1 MELKEF
7 YNEVITLLEEENALK
22 ILTNVHRN
30 DPVGPEVDK
39 QKIER
44 YRNLGLIEKN
54 ALKIT
59 DMGKIFILKKLM
71 DYADNITNSDD
82 ENDENDDWDEEEED
96 EFDDENFEE
105 FEEDEDFDEE
115 EEDWEED
122 DEDWDEDDENSFE
135 FTEDD
140 WDEDND
146 EDENYKG
153 RLN

>member
-7 YNEVITLLEEENALK
+7 YNEVIALLGEENALK
-22 ILTNVHRN
+22 ILTNVRRN
-30 DPVGPEVDK
+30 GPVDPEVDK

-44 YRNLGLIEKN
+44 CRKLGLIEKN
-54 ALKIT
+54 SLNIT
-59 DMGKIFILKKLM
+59 EMGKIFILKQLM
-71 DYADNITNSDD
+71 DYADNITDSDD